1 MGSEAGVPDF
11 AVMAG
16 QTELECEVSPES
28 SKDLL

>member
-16 QTELECEVSPES
+16 QTELECESVSGS